1 MTSDAVVIG
10 IDVGTQGA
18 RVVAHDHTGKL
29 VASESER
36 FAGNWAGSEQQPDDW
51 WHAVVEGLRRLT
63 RTLDDRP
70 IDGLSVTSTSGT
82 VIPLDDNWQ
91 PVNPALMYSDHRAA
105 QVATEIA
112 ERFPALGANVSWGLP
127 KIVWFE
133 RTYPELATR
142 ISAWRHPVDLLIG
155 RLTGEWGATDQTT
168 ALKSGFDLWQNRWPT
183 EVFARFGIDPGKL
196 PKVGTTGEI
205 AGRVDASA
213 AKATGLPVGTFVML
227 GMTDGCA
234 SQVASGAI
242 RPGAWGSTIGT
253 TLVVKGTTIQ
263 PIVDPL
269 NRLYNHR
276 HPQGFW
282 MPGAAS
288 NTGAAWISKWFP
300 DRDPGELDR
309 WAAGVVPTGKLTWP
323 LLGIGERFPFVSA
336 TATGFGYD
344 GSDETVRYASGLE
357 GVAYLE
363 RMAFDLIEEL
373 SGEQVETISTAGGG
387 SAGETWLRIRANV
400 LDRPIRKV
408 HHANAATGAAMIAAS
423 GMWFAGLI
431 EAVDAMTE
439 LETVVEPD
447 ALVAA
452 YRNGYERFR
461 QELTRRGYIDDFYP

>member
-18 RVVAHDHTGKL
+18 RAVAHDHTGKL
-29 VASESER
+29 LASGSER
-36 FAGNWAGSEQQPDDW
+36 FAGNWSGSEQVPDDW
-51 WHAVVEGLRRLT
+51 WYAVVGGLRRLT

-70 IDGLSVTSTSGT
+70 VDGVSVTSTSGT

-91 PVNPALMYSDHRAA
+91 PVNPALMYSDQRAA

-112 ERFPALGANVSWGLP
+112 ERFPVLGVNVSWGLP

-133 RTYPELATR
+133 RTWPELAMR

-155 RLTGEWGATDQTT
+155 RLTGEWGVTDQTT
-168 ALKSGFDLWQNRWPT
+168 ALKSGFDLRQNRWPT
-183 EVFARFGIDPGKL
+183 EVFAWFGIDPVKM
-196 PKVGTTGEI
+196 PRVETTGQI
-205 AGRVDASA
+205 AGRVHASA
-213 AKATGLPVGTFVML
+213 AESTGLPVGTFVML

-234 SQVASGAI
+234 SQAASGAI
-242 RPGAWGSTIGT
+242 RPGAWSSTIGT
-253 TLVVKGTTIQ
+253 TLVVKGTTTQ
-263 PIVDPL
+263 PIIDPL
-269 NRLYNHR
+269 DRLYNHR

-288 NTGAAWISKWFP
+288 NTGAGWISVWFRE
-300 DRDPGELDR
+300 RDPAELDR
-309 WAAGVVPTGKLTWP
+309 LAARVIPTGELTWP
-323 LLGIGERFPFVSA
+323 LLGTGERFPFVSA

-344 GSDETVRYASGLE
+344 GPDEIARYAAALE

-400 LDRPIRKV
+400 LDRPIRKARN
-408 HHANAATGAAMIAAS
+408 ANAATGAAMIAAS
-423 GMWFAGLI
+423 GAWYAGLI
-431 EAVDAMTE
+431 EAVEAMTA
-439 LETVVEPD
+439 LETVAEPD
-447 ALVAA
+447 GLVGA

-461 QELTRRGYIDDFYP
+461 EELARRGYVDR